1 MTEDRGSPIAQCF
14 YLDHVWW
21 LLVVLQL
28 FFLFGI
34 HLPRLEGITR
44 IQPISPHHLIFWM
57 SPFLFWGQ
65 IQVGNVPF
73 HPRFL
78 WSWAAILQIDQDV
91 QLGVRSAKLFIW
103 YIQDID
109 AIKSTN
115 VFRETDSDPPPS
127 LPEIW
132 TKNNPKELKMVL
144 FAQKDTGRIL
154 GAKLKK
160 RRSPPPYGQNQE
172 GSILWLPYETLT

>member
-1 MTEDRGSPIAQCF
+1 
-14 YLDHVWW
+14 
-21 LLVVLQL
+21 
-28 FFLFGI
+28 
-34 HLPRLEGITR
+34 
-44 IQPISPHHLIFWM
+44 M

-65 IQVGNVPF
+65 IQVVNVPF

-115 VFRETDSDPPPS
+115 VFRETDSDPPPLPSPKFGQRTIPRSSKWCS
-127 LPEIW
+127 LPKKTPAVFLEQ
-132 TKNNPKELKMVL
+132 N
-144 FAQKDTGRIL
+144 Q
-154 GAKLKK
+154 KK
-160 RRSPPPYGQNQE
+160 RRPPASLWAKSRRGYYVA
-172 GSILWLPYETLT
+172 SIPAPDFNVTKRYHSTTHLMDDISNSCDSFTYLSKDF

>member
-34 HLPRLEGITR
+34 HLLRLEGLVTR

-115 VFRETDSDPPPS
+115 VFRETDSDPPLPSPKFGHRTIPKSSKWCS
-127 LPEIW
+127 LPKKTPTVFW
-132 TKNNPKELKMVL
+132 
-144 FAQKDTGRIL
+144 AQ
-154 GAKLKK
+154 
-160 RRSPPPYGQNQE
+160 N
-172 GSILWLPYETLT
+172 